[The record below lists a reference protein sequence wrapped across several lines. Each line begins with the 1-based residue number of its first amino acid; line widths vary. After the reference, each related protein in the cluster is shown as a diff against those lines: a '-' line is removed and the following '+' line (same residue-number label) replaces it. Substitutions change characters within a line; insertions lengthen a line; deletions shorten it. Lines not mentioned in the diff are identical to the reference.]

1 MALDGQWDWV
11 TMRFGVSWITGT
23 VTGFRALGL
32 KGSLSLQHKKVMNWG
47 GLCGTERFSD
57 SSLREKSLELV
68 SLRFFEN
75 FELVR
80 TVRVIWMFRF
90 VFCNESKKNTV
101 RAFLFCYFSN
111 QNEKITQRLQNNLTL
126 LSDVKKL
133 SNYIEMVSTKN
144 DQIFAIK
151 FCFFSSENFIWVFLL
166 PFTACSTWV
175 KLNLRNTEKQF
186 NIRIFKDFFS
196 IWDFLSLIWKLM
208 ESQPNQEPFCLGL
221 SLTRLTLV
229 SYKL

>member
-1 MALDGQWDWV
+1 MESRG
-11 TMRFGVSWITGT
+11 S
-23 VTGFRALGL
+23 LGL
-32 KGSLSLQHKKVMNWG
+32 SRDFELWDSKGPSHFNTKRWWTEGVCVELRGSLTQVSGKNLWNWYHSVFLKILNLCELSELFECFALFFVM
-47 GLCGTERFSD
+47 
-57 SSLREKSLELV
+57 KA
-68 SLRFFEN
+68 
-75 FELVR
+75 
-80 TVRVIWMFRF
+80 
-90 VFCNESKKNTV
+90 KKNTV